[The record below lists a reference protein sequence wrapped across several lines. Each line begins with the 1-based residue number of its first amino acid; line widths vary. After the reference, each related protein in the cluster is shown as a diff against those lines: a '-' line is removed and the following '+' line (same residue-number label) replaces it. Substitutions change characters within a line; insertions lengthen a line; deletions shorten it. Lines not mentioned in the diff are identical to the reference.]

1 MSGTYVR
8 SPANEG
14 DVLDT
19 LRVGCLQVFV
29 RNPDGFNQRAYVVQW
44 QHGGWAIVNTRSGT
58 SWTVWSHNATGS
70 RSIPPESGWAAAT
83 GSGSLPIF
91 PDLYG
96 KAPPVSAAPPVRAKT
111 AEEIEWDR
119 RRELIK
125 KIFVLFDHDGTKDVV
140 IDEFAALAKVFEG
153 KNMTQQ
159 VAKKVFAKLD
169 ADNNGAVDEEEFI
182 DFMMG
187 KMGKMTRDKFDGA
200 INLMTDRAAKAR
212 GQS

>member
-1 MSGTYVR
+1 M
-8 SPANEG
+8 
-14 DVLDT
+14 
-19 LRVGCLQVFV
+19 
-29 RNPDGFNQRAYVVQW
+29 
-44 QHGGWAIVNTRSGT
+44 
-58 SWTVWSHNATGS
+58 
-70 RSIPPESGWAAAT
+70 
-83 GSGSLPIF
+83 
-91 PDLYG
+91 
-96 KAPPVSAAPPVRAKT
+96 RAKT

-187 KMGKMTRDKFDGA
+187 KVKNVETYLYLVPCPYTYPLPLPLSLPYTYLSAASYPCACPYLSRAPYPCPDGENDTRQ
-200 INLMTDRAAKAR
+200 I
-212 GQS
+212 